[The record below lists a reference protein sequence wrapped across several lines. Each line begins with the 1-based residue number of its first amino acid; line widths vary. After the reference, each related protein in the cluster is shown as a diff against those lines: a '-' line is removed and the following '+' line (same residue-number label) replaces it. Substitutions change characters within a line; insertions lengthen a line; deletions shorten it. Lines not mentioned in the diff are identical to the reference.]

1 MSFWLKSAPWPPRSS
16 PSIDMSQSAEIVM
29 DAVRAA
35 DHDRYLT
42 ALYAPADKRDALF
55 SLYAFNAEIAS
66 VRDRIHEALPGE
78 VRLQW
83 WRDVIAAGGE
93 AGAGHPTAEALNATT
108 ATFNLPKLAFEN
120 MLDARIFDL
129 YDDPMPSRTD
139 LEGYCGETAAALIQ
153 LATMVLDPG
162 EAPRFA
168 ELAGR
173 AGCAQ
178 AMTGL
183 LLLLPLHR
191 KRGQCFI
198 PADILAAAGSSAQEF
213 VTGDGGPGAKRAVAA
228 MMALA
233 REHLT
238 AFERGASVLPVS
250 LRPAFLPL
258 TLSRAYLGKMENGS
272 PLDGVARLSALRR
285 HWLLLRRASKGWP
298 AL

>member
-1 MSFWLKSAPWPPRSS
+1 
-16 PSIDMSQSAEIVM
+16 M
-29 DAVRAA
+29 DTVRAA

-55 SLYAFNAEIAS
+55 SLYAFNAEIAGI
-66 VRDRIHEALPGE
+66 RDRIHEPLPGE

-93 AGAGHPTAEALNATT
+93 AGAGHPVAEALNATI
-108 ATFNLPKLAFEN
+108 AALRLPKLAFEN
-120 MLDARIFDL
+120 MLEARIFDL

-153 LATMVLDPG
+153 LAAMVLDPV

-191 KRGQCFI
+191 KRGQCFV
-198 PADILAAAGSSAQEF
+198 PADILAAAGSSPEEF
-213 VTGDGGPGAKRAVAA
+213 VAGDGGPGAQRAMAA

-233 REHLT
+233 REHLS
-238 AFERGASVLPVS
+238 AFEQDAAALPAS
-250 LRPAFLPL
+250 LRPVFLPL
-258 TLSRAYLGKMENGS
+258 ALSRAYLGKMERSRQS
-272 PLDGVARLSALRR
+272 PLDGVVRLSALRR

>member
-1 MSFWLKSAPWPPRSS
+1 MP
-16 PSIDMSQSAEIVM
+16 QNTEIVM
-29 DAVRAA
+29 SAVRAA
-35 DHDRYLT
+35 DRDRYLS
-42 ALYAPADKRDALF
+42 ALYAPADKRDALV
-55 SLYAFNAEIAS
+55 SLYAFNAEIAGI
-66 VRDRIHEALPGE
+66 RDRIHEPLPGE

-83 WRDVIAAGGE
+83 WRDVIAAGAE
-93 AGAGHPTAEALNATT
+93 AGAGHPVAEALNATI
-108 ATFNLPKLAFEN
+108 AAFNLPKLAFEN
-120 MLDARIFDL
+120 MLEARIFDL

-153 LATMVLDPG
+153 LAAMVLDPD

-198 PADILAAAGSSAQEF
+198 PVDILAAAGSSPEEF
-213 VTGDGGPGAKRAVAA
+213 VAGDGGPGAQRAVTA
-228 MMALA
+228 MRALA
-233 REHLT
+233 REHLS
-238 AFERGASVLPVS
+238 AFEQGAAALPVS

-258 TLSRAYLGKMENGS
+258 VLSRAYLDKMEGS
-272 PLDGVARLSALRR
+272 RHSSLDGVVRLSALRR
-285 HWLLLRRASKGWP
+285 HWLLLRRASRGWP

>member
-1 MSFWLKSAPWPPRSS
+1 M
-16 PSIDMSQSAEIVM
+16 AENTKVVM
-29 DAVRAA
+29 ETVRAA

-42 ALYAPADKRDALF
+42 ALYAPEDKRDALF
-55 SLYAFNAEIAS
+55 SLYTFNAEIAGI
-66 VRDRIHEALPGE
+66 RDRIHEALPGE

-83 WRDVIAAGGE
+83 WRDVIAAE
-93 AGAGHPTAEALNATT
+93 EDGAEVGHPVADALKATIS
-108 ATFNLPKLAFEN
+108 AHHLPKAAFEN
-120 MLDARIFDL
+120 MLEARIFDL

-153 LATMVLDPG
+153 LAAMVLDPV

-191 KRGQCFI
+191 KRGQCFV
-198 PADILAAAGSSAQEF
+198 PADILAAAGSSPQEF
-213 VTGDGGPGAKRAVAA
+213 VTGDGGPGAERAVAA
-228 MMALA
+228 MIALA
-233 REHLT
+233 REHLS
-238 AFERGASVLPVS
+238 AFEQGASALAVS

-258 TLSRAYLGKMENGS
+258 ALTGAYLGKMETARRS
-272 PLDGVARLSALRR
+272 PLKDMARLSVLRR
-285 HWLLLRRASKGWP
+285 HWLLFRRATRGWP
-298 AL
+298 AA

>member
-1 MSFWLKSAPWPPRSS
+1 M
-16 PSIDMSQSAEIVM
+16 IDNAKIVM
-29 DAVRAA
+29 EAVRAA
-35 DHDRYLT
+35 DHDRYLC

-55 SLYAFNAEIAS
+55 SLYAFNAEIS
-66 VRDRIHEALPGE
+66 GIRDRIREVLPGE

-83 WRDVIAAGGE
+83 WRDVIAAEDDG
-93 AGAGHPTAEALNATT
+93 AGAGHPVAEALRATIS
-108 ATFNLPKLAFEN
+108 AHRLPKLAFEN
-120 MLDARIFDL
+120 TLEARIFDL

-153 LATMVLDPG
+153 LAAMVLDPI

-191 KRGQCFI
+191 KRGQCFV
-198 PADILAAAGSSAQEF
+198 PADILAAAGSSPEEF
-213 VTGDGGPGAKRAVAA
+213 VKGDGGPGAQRAVAA
-228 MMALA
+228 MIALA
-233 REHLT
+233 REHLA
-238 AFERGASVLPVS
+238 AFEQAAPALPSS

-258 TLSRAYLGKMENGS
+258 ALTRAYLDKMESRS
-272 PLDGVARLSALRR
+272 PLDGVVRLSALRR
-285 HWLLLRRASKGWP
+285 HWLLLRRASKGWSSI
-298 AL
+298 